1 MRKLQVAI
9 IVVLPG
15 NCFVGAVKFPKQKK
29 AEKYEVKK
37 QGISHKLHLKVLT
50 YYFFLI
56 FTNVKAMSLVW
67 MDSAFTSIL

>member
-1 MRKLQVAI
+1 MRKLQVAV

-37 QGISHKLHLKVLT
+37 QGISHKLH
-50 YYFFLI
+50 
-56 FTNVKAMSLVW
+56 
-67 MDSAFTSIL
+67 